1 MGIQEAE
8 ICVQLDVTELKPV
21 PGNRFR
27 VSRVAHRLFYSEEVE
42 ANDESWESLC
52 HDLSVDKTCTF
63 YDLDDLDVVGEEY
76 EWSHTHVEFG
86 MNRRHVQR
94 SVKAALNGVRHHVE
108 AMYCT

>member
-52 HDLSVDKTCTF
+52 HELSVDKTCTF

-76 EWSHTHVEFG
+76 EEPHPRRVRNEQTARAEEREDSVEWG
-86 MNRRHVQR
+86 
-94 SVKAALNGVRHHVE
+94 APP
-108 AMYCT
+108 C